1 MSTTGR
7 FDTDVFLSFAGPD
20 DASVMPGEAGW
31 VTGFRTALGAFA
43 QQILGRPLT
52 LCTADEAE
60 AGIGPIGSAT
70 FVAILSP
77 GYLQAPE
84 RLADLTTFADT
95 AAIAAGPAGGD
106 ERRIFKI
113 VKTPV
118 QPDETPGPL
127 KACLEYAF
135 FDLDETTGVAREFR
149 AELGPEAKQRF
160 LSKTYELAQDLCALV
175 TQLQETGAVAADAP
189 ATTPEAPA
197 AAEAPAAFEAPAAPA
212 SAPVSSARNGAR
224 TIYLAQTAS
233 DQKEARD
240 LVRGE
245 LLQLGHRVLP
255 DQDLPLEAEG
265 LRAEVEAALEQC
277 DLAVHL
283 IGSSYGI
290 VPEGASESIVALQ
303 CELAGARSKERRLA
317 RLVWIA
323 PDSQPSDERQEQFAT
338 SLETEAVAHKSTDVL
353 RTPLEALK
361 TAIRDTLANLEK
373 GEREV
378 AGGDHIYIYVICDEK
393 DYRATKPVEDFLR
406 KTGFDVWVPAFEGE
420 ASEIREVHKQNL
432 LDCDANIVFY
442 GEASDTWFQMKLI
455 DWRKMAGWGRKGRM
469 LAKAIYVGSPL
480 TDHKRRLRAPDVLVI
495 ENRDAFSE
503 DVLQPFLDEIKRRKT
518 GGP

>member
-20 DASVMPGEAGW
+20 DASVMPGEPGW

-52 LCTADEAE
+52 LCTADEAD

-84 RLADLTTFADT
+84 RLADLAAFADA
-95 AAIAAGPAGGD
+95 AAIAAGPAGGG
-106 ERRIFKI
+106 ERRIFKV

-118 QPDETPGPL
+118 KPDESPGPL

-135 FDLDETTGVAREFR
+135 FDLDETTGAAREFR

-160 LSKTYELAQDLCALV
+160 LSKTYELAQDLCALIG
-175 TQLQETGAVAADAP
+175 QLQ
-189 ATTPEAPA
+189 
-197 AAEAPAAFEAPAAPA
+197 AEAPADEAKPVESAPVPDTPAPDTPA
-212 SAPVSSARNGAR
+212 SANGDGRR

-233 DQKEARD
+233 DLREARG

-245 LLQLGHRVLP
+245 LLQLGHEVLP
-255 DQDLPLEAEG
+255 DQDLPLDAAG
-265 LRAEVEAALEQC
+265 LRDVVEDAVERC
-277 DLAVHL
+277 DLAIHL

-303 CELAGARSKERRLA
+303 CQVTGAHGQLA
-317 RLVWIA
+317 RLIWIA
-323 PDSQPSDERQEQFAT
+323 PDSEPADERQREFTAT
-338 SLETEAVAHKSTDVL
+338 LENESVARRTTDLL
-353 RTPLEALK
+353 REPLEALK
-361 TAIRDTLANLEK
+361 TAIRDTLAKLEK
-373 GEREV
+373 SERTPRTS
-378 AGGDHIYIYVICDEK
+378 GDQVYVYLICDEK
-393 DYRATKPVEDFLR
+393 DYRATKPLEDFLR
-406 KTGFDVWVPAFEGE
+406 ATGFEVWVPPFEGE
-420 ASEIREVHKQNL
+420 ASEIREVHKQHL

-455 DWRKMAGWGRKGRM
+455 DWRKVVGWGRSGAM
-469 LAKAIYVGSPL
+469 LARAVYVAPPL
-480 TDHKRRLRAPDVLVI
+480 EGRDPKRRLRVPDAVMI
-495 ENRDAFSE
+495 ENFDAFSQ
-503 DVLQPFLDEIKRRKT
+503 DSLKPFLDEIQRRKAEAE
-518 GGP
+518 